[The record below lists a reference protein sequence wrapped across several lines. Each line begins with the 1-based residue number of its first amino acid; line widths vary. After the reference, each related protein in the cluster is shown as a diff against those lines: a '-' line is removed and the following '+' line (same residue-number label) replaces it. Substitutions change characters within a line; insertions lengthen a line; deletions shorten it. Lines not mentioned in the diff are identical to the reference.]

1 MMSDGQAMARLINAL
16 QPWRESI
23 VLVGGWAHRLH
34 RLHGDATA
42 PQYQAVVTRD
52 ADFAFDVVGRMEGD
66 IAKALELAGFAK
78 RLSGEHVPPVS
89 HFQLGDEDAGF
100 YAEFLTPLRG
110 SGIRPDGSD
119 DATVAV
125 AGVTAQKLRHLEVLL
140 VAPWRLS
147 LTPTEEFP
155 VVDTAE
161 IRVANPVSFITQK
174 LLIHHLRAG
183 RKKAQ
188 DILYMHDTIE
198 LFESNLQRL
207 QVLWRE
213 SVGPS
218 LTTNQ
223 RSSAVAQAS
232 VLFANISDTI
242 REATRIPVDRT
253 IDPRELRLR
262 CELGLSALFADPP
275 ASLRRQ

>member
-34 RLHGDATA
+34 RLHGDATV

-52 ADFAFDVVGRMEGD
+52 ADLAFDVVGRMEGD

-110 SGIRPDGSD
+110 SGIRRDGSD

-155 VVDTAE
+155 VVHTTE

-174 LLIHHLRAG
+174 LLINRFSGARQSDRRSPPISEAPPSLKPRCSSQTSAT
-183 RKKAQ
+183 RCAR
-188 DILYMHDTIE
+188 
-198 LFESNLQRL
+198 RL
-207 QVLWRE
+207 AFRLIARSIRE
-213 SVGPS
+213 SYDF
-218 LTTNQ
+218 
-223 RSSAVAQAS
+223 VA
-232 VLFANISDTI
+232 NWD
-242 REATRIPVDRT
+242 
-253 IDPRELRLR
+253 
-262 CELGLSALFADPP
+262 
-275 ASLRRQ
+275 